1 MNVLGKGNLKLMV
14 NRIANV
20 INEMFYIPELK
31 NNLMSLGQF
40 QERGLAIV
48 IQSGMCQ
55 IYHLYRGLIIQTN
68 MTANRMFVL
77 FAQTQDQSESYFN
90 TIAQDITQLWYRRY
104 THISYKGLKTLQSKE
119 MVKDLPELPDST
131 ICVLIV

>member
-1 MNVLGKGNLKLMV
+1 MNVLGKENLKLMV

-68 MTANRMFVL
+68 MTTNRMFVL
-77 FAQTQDQSESYFN
+77 FAQAQDQRNHTS
-90 TIAQDITQLWYRRY
+90 TLL
-104 THISYKGLKTLQSKE
+104 HKISLNYGIVDTLILATR
-119 MVKDLPELPDST
+119 V
-131 ICVLIV
+131 